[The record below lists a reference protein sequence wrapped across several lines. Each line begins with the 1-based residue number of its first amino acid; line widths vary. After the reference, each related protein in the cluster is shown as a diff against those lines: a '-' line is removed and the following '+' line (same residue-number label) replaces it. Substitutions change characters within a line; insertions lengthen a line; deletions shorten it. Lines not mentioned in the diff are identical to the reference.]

1 VLTDLGSPVAPRRSR
16 ALAALACLLACVL
29 ALAGCA
35 APAKTRTAP
44 TTPAVTTP
52 PGSLP
57 VTTPPPTTRAPSS
70 PPAASS
76 SRPASSPTTAR
87 PPQPPPGG
95 ITTNRRCETPP
106 AASTGGHPRTIT
118 PQAPLD
124 LLITGDSLQE
134 SEGPQLAAYANAKR
148 HVVASCTVPKYST
161 GLVRDDYFDWPA
173 YARQLAAERDP
184 EAVSFMI
191 GGNDGQNMKV
201 GSTILQAGSAEW
213 AAEYQRRA
221 ATVMRAFAN
230 GHRTV
235 YWIGM
240 PIARSDRLTGIYRVL
255 NDAVRKAAASVAGVT
270 FIDIWAMY
278 APNGHYQDSFADES
292 GRVQRMRSSD
302 GIHLSV
308 AGAALLARRML
319 GVLNADWHLTG

>member
-1 VLTDLGSPVAPRRSR
+1 MLRDARSLAVA
-16 ALAALACLLACVL
+16 LLACLL

-35 APAKTRTAP
+35 SPATRRAVPTSTTLP
-44 TTPAVTTP
+44 PSIVVTTPATVATTSPATGP
-52 PGSLP
+52 PVGS
-57 VTTPPPTTRAPSS
+57 SS
-70 PPAASS
+70 PPGAS
-76 SRPASSPTTAR
+76 AR
-87 PPQPPPGG
+87 PTEPPSGG

-134 SEGPQLAAYANAKR
+134 SEGPQLAAYANAER

-161 GLVRDDYFDWPA
+161 GLVRDDFFDWPA

-201 GSTILQAGSAEW
+201 GSRILQAGSAEW
-213 AAEYQRRA
+213 AAEYQKRA
-221 ATVMRAFAN
+221 AAVMGAFAN

-240 PIARSDRLTGIYRVL
+240 PIARSARLTGIYRVM
-255 NDAVRKAAASVAGVT
+255 NDAVRRAAGSVSGVR
-270 FIDIWAMY
+270 FVDIWAMY
-278 APNGHYQDSFADES
+278 APNGHYQDDFADES
-292 GRVQRMRSSD
+292 GRVRRMRNSD

-308 AGAALLARRML
+308 AGAAFLARRML
-319 GVLNADWHLTG
+319 AILNADWHLTG

>member
-1 VLTDLGSPVAPRRSR
+1 VAV
-16 ALAALACLLACVL
+16 LACLLAV
-29 ALAGCA
+29 AGCA
-35 APAKTRTAP
+35 APAKRRTVQATP
-44 TTPAVTTP
+44 VPVTPAVTT
-52 PGSLP
+52 
-57 VTTPPPTTRAPSS
+57 A
-70 PPAASS
+70 PPATLPPVSPSVTASS
-76 SRPASSPTTAR
+76 SRPAAPPATSR
-87 PPQPPPGG
+87 PAQPPGG
-95 ITTNRRCETPP
+95 GIKTNRRCETPP
-106 AASTGGHPRTIT
+106 AASTGGYPRTIT

-148 HVVASCTVPKYST
+148 HVVAACTVPKYST
-161 GLVRDDYFDWPA
+161 GLVRDDFFDWPA

-201 GSTILQAGSAEW
+201 GGTILQAGSSEW

-221 ATVMRAFAN
+221 ATVMKAFAN

-255 NDAVRKAAASVAGVT
+255 DDAVRKAAASVPGVK
-270 FIDIWAMY
+270 FVDIWAMY

-292 GRVQRMRSSD
+292 GTVRQMRSSD
-302 GIHLSV
+302 GIHLST
-308 AGAALLARRML
+308 AGAAYLARRML
-319 GVLNADWHLTG
+319 GILNADWHLTG